1 MLVRRDQEV
10 FDVVNAIIYRQT
22 HPHRVKKRLTEVYN
36 ERTKGGCPKEA
47 PCRWASEIKHAQIG
61 NGDPHYPRLRTLKG
75 EIDVPLE
82 KGFYCCRCR
91 PQQLSRLLMK
101 QD

>member
-1 MLVRRDQEV
+1 M
-10 FDVVNAIIYRQT
+10 
-22 HPHRVKKRLTEVYN
+22 KKRLTEVYN

-61 NGDPHYPRLRTLKG
+61 NSDPHYPRLRTLKG
-75 EIDVPLE
+75 KLTYHWRRDFIVIVVVHNS
-82 KGFYCCRCR
+82 YR
-91 PQQLSRLLMK
+91 RLLKK